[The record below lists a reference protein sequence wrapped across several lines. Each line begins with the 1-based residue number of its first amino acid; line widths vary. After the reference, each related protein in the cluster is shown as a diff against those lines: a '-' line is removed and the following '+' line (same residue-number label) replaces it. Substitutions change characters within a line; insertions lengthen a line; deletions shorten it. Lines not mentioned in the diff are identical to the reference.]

1 MKLSTVT
8 AVGLLV
14 GFAGLVMAQA
24 LKGPVSDAPFTEKW
38 WPSKWGAEDRAG
50 SANHTKNSANIK
62 RPGDGQAVQVHHHRQ
77 VLPPRGAGLRRH
89 QLSIPG
95 TPTGRSAERHGVPR

>member
-24 LKGPVSDAPFTEKW
+24 LKGPVSDAPCTEKW
-38 WPSKWGAEDRAG
+38 WPSKWGADDKAG
-50 SANHTKNSANIK
+50 SANHTKNSANIQRAMATVK
-62 RPGDGQAVQVHHHRQ
+62 QFKAITIGKYYHREASAFGA
-77 VLPPRGAGLRRH
+77 RGF
-89 QLSIPG
+89 
-95 TPTGRSAERHGVPR
+95 